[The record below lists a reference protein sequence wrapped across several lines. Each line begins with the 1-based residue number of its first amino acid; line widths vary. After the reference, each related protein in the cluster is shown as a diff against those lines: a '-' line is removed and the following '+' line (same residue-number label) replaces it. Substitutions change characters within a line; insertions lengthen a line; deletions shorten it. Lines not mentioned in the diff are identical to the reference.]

1 MTRPHAHAP
10 AFIDT
15 ARPLP
20 FQMRHARFMTAPAG
34 DDGAGAPAG
43 DGQVSQ
49 NGGQDDTAGQSG
61 AGGTDDAGNGGQ
73 GGTGESG
80 DSGKGSGLPD
90 DPEQLKA
97 MIADLRREAGASRVN
112 AKQQAADE
120 ARNALAQEIGKALG
134 LVKDDTDTGP
144 KPEELT
150 AQVQAAQ
157 AQAREAAVQLAV
169 YRTAAKHDGDPDALL
184 DSRTFLKAVADL
196 DPSAGDFGTKVDQA
210 IKAAVDTNPK
220 LKASQAGA
228 HRSGQDFT
236 GGTGEGRVRTPKSL
250 TDAVAT
256 RYGS

>member
-1 MTRPHAHAP
+1 MTRPTHAHAP

-20 FQMRHARFMTAPAG
+20 FQMRYARFIEG
-34 DDGAGAPAG
+34 DGGGGEGG
-43 DGQVSQ
+43 DGQDSQ
-49 NGGQDDTAGQSG
+49 NGGQDGAGDQSG
-61 AGGTDDAGNGGQ
+61 TQGTGDAGNDAQNGK
-73 GGTGESG
+73 
-80 DSGKGSGLPD
+80 DDAGKGSGLPD

-97 MIADLRREAGASRVN
+97 MIADLRKENGAARTN
-112 AKQQAADE
+112 AKAQAADE
-120 ARNALAQEIGKALG
+120 ARTQLVTELGKALG
-134 LVKDDTDTGP
+134 LVKDGDDAP

-157 AQAREAAVQLAV
+157 AQARESAVQLAV
-169 YRTAAKHDGDPDALL
+169 YRTAGKHDGDPDALL
-184 DSRTFLKAVADL
+184 DSRTFLTAVADL
-196 DPSAGDFGTKVDQA
+196 DPTAGDFATKVDAA

-236 GGTGEGRVRTPKSL
+236 GGTGEGRTRTPKSL

-256 RYGS
+256 VYGT